1 MSPNFF
7 HDENYLRKLG
17 IKCGKNCKI
26 HSTVVIT
33 DPKKI
38 ELGNNV
44 RIDAFCLIISVKKI
58 KIGSY
63 IHLGPYA
70 YLHSG
75 GGKIIIEDFAGISA
89 GVKIFTLQDDYS
101 GKYYTGPF
109 NKNSKLSL
117 RTSNI
122 LVKKY
127 CSINTNAV
135 VTPPAK
141 FGTGCV
147 VGANSTVNIS
157 LDPWKIYYGFPLKS
171 YLRRDK
177 QFTKNLKK
185 NLKK

>member
-7 HDENYLRKLG
+7 HDEKYLRKLG
-17 IKCGKNCKI
+17 IKCGKNCRI
-26 HSTVVIT
+26 HSTAIIT
-33 DPKKI
+33 DPKKL

-44 RIDAFCLIISVKKI
+44 RIDAFSLVISVKKI

-63 IHLGPYA
+63 VHVGPYA

-75 GGKIIIEDFAGISA
+75 GGKITLENFAGISA
-89 GVKIFTLQDDYS
+89 GAKIFTLQDDYS
-101 GKYYTGPF
+101 GKYYHGPF
-109 NKNSKLSL
+109 YKKSKISL
-117 RTSNI
+117 KTSDI
-122 LVKKY
+122 VIKKY

-141 FGTGCV
+141 FGIGCV
-147 VGANSTVNIS
+147 VGANSIVNTS
-157 LDPWKIYYGFPLKS
+157 LDSWKIYYGFPLKS

-177 QFTKNLKK
+177 SFTKNLRK